1 MTGQLGPWINDW
13 NAEKLEVID
22 IAGGDACAIGER
34 DTGDERVGNVTM
46 TCRLN
51 RSRAGNR
58 RLVGGI
64 GRQHQHPFAER
75 SRFKHC
81 KTCRECRA
89 TPTVGGIMRSP

>member
-58 RLVGGI
+58 SKLLAKLEVL
-64 GRQHQHPFAER
+64 
-75 SRFKHC
+75 
-81 KTCRECRA
+81 A
-89 TPTVGGIMRSP
+89 TPGV